1 LRLPIIFS
9 IPTSNPKNFTSWNE
23 EGGHKEIVAPM
34 KCDIWNTIFPI
45 STDQAKRNKGQ
56 LDTPEARNSVER
68 VYIPT
73 LFNKSFTHNSARVE
87 LIIFSTRIMFAS
99 EKIMPFHREKG
110 ETEVSPIP

>member
-1 LRLPIIFS
+1 
-9 IPTSNPKNFTSWNE
+9 
-23 EGGHKEIVAPM
+23 M

-45 STDQAKRNKGQ
+45 STDQAKRNKRQ

-73 LFNKSFTHNSARVE
+73 LFNKSFTHNATRVE
-87 LIIFSTRIMFAS
+87 LVILPPWIVFAS
-99 EKIMPFHREKG
+99 EKVVSLHREKG